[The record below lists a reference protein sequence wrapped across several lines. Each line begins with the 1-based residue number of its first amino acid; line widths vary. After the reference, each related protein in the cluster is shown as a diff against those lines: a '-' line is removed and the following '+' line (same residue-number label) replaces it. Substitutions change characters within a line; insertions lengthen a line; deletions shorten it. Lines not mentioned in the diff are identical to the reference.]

1 MRAIRFRT
9 ILYVHSKTVLELK
22 FGNEGFVFTFAHA
35 KDTGSLSTRGGPIY
49 RRYRYRIGTLY
60 IGFSIYQYRIIDN

>member
-1 MRAIRFRT
+1 MQLDLEPSFTFTAK
-9 ILYVHSKTVLELK
+9 LLELK
-22 FGNEGFVFTFAHA
+22 FGNEGFVFTFSHA

-60 IGFSIYQYRIIDN
+60 IGFSIYQYRISDN